1 MHFYRQSI
9 LVFGL
14 ILPLTVAVALVV
26 ASYLFKTSIEDSYRH
41 NIAGYKSSDGVRLAS
56 LAIEGKI
63 IRQRPDMERWNALLN
78 QETAST
84 VTDQLRAVINE
95 LSPKELQ
102 QTAYMPS
109 AVKAGLG
116 SLSAQKSSQV
126 QIAFRGTFHT
136 MQRAFLEL
144 ETRLPQLQ
152 LQDLKIDPNTNQSSL
167 LNFQV
172 TYTAWEN

>member
-1 MHFYRQSI
+1 MHLYRQSI

-14 ILPLTVAVALVV
+14 ILPLTIAVGLVV
-26 ASYLFKTSIEDSYRH
+26 ASYLFKSALEKSYSN

-84 VTDQLRAVINE
+84 VTNQLRAVIKKLPPEE
-95 LSPKELQ
+95 LLQ
-102 QTAYMPS
+102 TSYMPS
-109 AVKAGLG
+109 AVKAGFG
-116 SLSAQKSSQV
+116 ILSAQKSSQV
-126 QIAFRGTFHT
+126 QVNFRGTFHT

-152 LQDLKIDPNTNQSSL
+152 LQDLKIELTTNQSSL

>member
-9 LVFGL
+9 LIFGL
-14 ILPLTVAVALVV
+14 ILPLAVALALVV
-26 ASYLFKTSIEDSYRH
+26 ASYLFKSSIEDSYRN
-41 NIAGYKSSDGVRLAS
+41 NIAGYKTSDGVRLAS
-56 LAIEGKI
+56 LAIEGKV
-63 IRQRPDMERWNALLN
+63 IRQRPDMERWNVLLN

-84 VTDQLRAVINE
+84 VTNQLRAVVNE
-95 LSPKELQ
+95 LPPKELQ

-109 AVKAGLG
+109 AVKAGFG
-116 SLSAQKSSQV
+116 ILSAQKSSQL
-126 QIAFRGTFHT
+126 QITFRGTFHT